1 MNEDLG
7 VVSAPIYT
15 PDNDLKSH
23 ESIEDGKTD
32 VSFKEDIDQ
41 TDQGDISTPV
51 ESEDAHE
58 HLTRKAPRNG
68 NFPDDDEEE
77 APGLSPKPVTEKLG
91 LFGRLFGRLRAPVA
105 SRLEPDVGKL
115 SEDIDDSNQTLNDSD
130 RLEDR
135 EDKGNKISDSAENTA
150 VTTQALTDEEKLI
163 DITLDS
169 DDFDNLFEDDTP
181 KIDSSLQ
188 AQSARKNSQDKVH
201 SELDSTLFESNSL
214 ASQAQP
220 PLINPED
227 LGLLQLYDE
236 HEASES
242 DVSPR
247 MVESQDKSTDLVE
260 ELEDLENFLEIQSK
274 LVGHTDVHDKTN
286 LGLVNIDSAEVK
298 FAIAEAYIKENNKTA
313 ALDLLEG
320 IMKQKDEH
328 QEKAK
333 LMLEKL

>member
-1 MNEDLG
+1 M
-7 VVSAPIYT
+7 
-15 PDNDLKSH
+15 K
-23 ESIEDGKTD
+23 
-32 VSFKEDIDQ
+32 
-41 TDQGDISTPV
+41 
-51 ESEDAHE
+51 
-58 HLTRKAPRNG
+58 
-68 NFPDDDEEE
+68 
-77 APGLSPKPVTEKLG
+77 
-91 LFGRLFGRLRAPVA
+91 
-105 SRLEPDVGKL
+105 
-115 SEDIDDSNQTLNDSD
+115 
-130 RLEDR
+130 
-135 EDKGNKISDSAENTA
+135 
-150 VTTQALTDEEKLI
+150 
-163 DITLDS
+163 
-169 DDFDNLFEDDTP
+169 
-181 KIDSSLQ
+181 
-188 AQSARKNSQDKVH
+188 KNSQDKVH